1 MGDTL
6 DNSAADAERERWQIV
21 DRLFDEALDT
31 APEARARFLAE
42 RCGGDAELLREVT
55 SLLDAAEHSEG
66 LLEAPPFDGS
76 SDADQLIDKKFGSYR
91 LVSLI
96 GRGGM
101 GSVYLAVREEDFSKK
116 VAVKVIPPLFDS
128 PENAANF
135 RRERQI
141 LARLEHPNIA
151 RLLDGGTSPN
161 GTPFLVMEHI
171 EGVPIDRYC
180 REKGLT
186 MAEKLPLFEK
196 VCNAVSFAHQN
207 LVVHRDLKPQ
217 NILVRDDGTPVLLD
231 FGIAKLIESD
241 GGGNT
246 VSGLALTPDYA
257 APEQI
262 RGENITTATD
272 VYSLGVILF
281 EILTGKRPFELA
293 GKSLSEMS
301 SAIGSGRLIG
311 RDEIAD
317 EDLRAILTHTLASAA
332 PERYQ
337 AVDDLAADIGRWLR
351 NEPIAAKTASP
362 VYRFRKYARRHR
374 LTITAAAVVGLLIA
388 GWFATFVWQFAN
400 ARAQAS
406 ANRRAAY
413 AAEMTLAAKEFE
425 AANVARAAELVDKY
439 DPANAA
445 DGEDLRGFE
454 WFLLRRLIQPTGRVR
469 TLPHPDEVWSTS
481 FSADGK
487 MLGTA
492 CDDGVVRIYD
502 VNGGQL
508 ISQTAV
514 DTSAWAMRFFP
525 DGKRFAV
532 AAGTSRSPSVRIYDT
547 ATGKTTGELTG
558 HTARVRAIAISPDG
572 RLAATGSADGTL
584 RIWDPAS
591 GREIRSYRFERA
603 GQALEVNAAEFSPDG
618 RQLAAASAGIVS
630 AINIGNWTR
639 TDSDPDDVAA
649 RELYNYAWSVAYS
662 PLGKTIAAG
671 MFSGEVGLFDSAT
684 LKLIK
689 VLRPHRA
696 NVKGLAFTPDGSTL
710 ITSSWDR
717 TLRLLSPE
725 NGEILADLKP
735 HMGAVH
741 DVRISPDGSVIATSG
756 ADAKVNITRIA
767 DIGGDRIISS
777 ETIFSLIDGDER
789 IISFNSLENRFGAW
803 NINDGKRQWSITRS
817 GRSSVTSISSAS
829 GGIFIQGDSGG
840 NVAVRNSADGTSV
853 SEFNV
858 FERPVIAVE
867 LAGDHQ
873 RAAATDNQG
882 SVTVF
887 RPADGSTVLRL
898 AGHTSIVK
906 AGVFSPD
913 SRLLATG
920 SNDKSVKVWDMNSG
934 GMIADL
940 RGHTEAVTATAF
952 SADGRL
958 LATGGA
964 DDTIRIW
971 RTSDWSLVRVL
982 AGFSNGV
989 ASIAFSPDGT
999 RLAAATDVGLIR
1011 FWEPTGGLQ
1020 VFALSAS
1027 EKGILKIAFAE
1038 GGKTLVSIGL
1048 DSKIRF
1054 WRSV

>member
-1 MGDTL
+1 MDSAK
-6 DNSAADAERERWQIV
+6 DISAADAERERWQIV
-21 DRLFDEALDT
+21 DRLFDEALDA
-31 APEARARFLAE
+31 APAELPRLLAE
-42 RCGGDAELLREVT
+42 RCGGDAELMREVA
-55 SLLDAAEHSEG
+55 SLLDAAERSEG
-66 LLEAPPFDGS
+66 LLESPPIDAKPA
-76 SDADQLIDKKFGSYR
+76 ADQLIDKRFGSYR

-101 GSVYLAVREEDFSKK
+101 GSVYLGVREEDFSKK

-128 PENAANF
+128 PANAANF

-161 GTPFLVMEHI
+161 GTPFLVMEHV

-180 REKGLT
+180 RDTRLT
-186 MAEKLPLFEK
+186 MAEKLHLFEK
-196 VCNAVSFAHQN
+196 VCHAVSFAHQN

-231 FGIAKLIESD
+231 FGIAKLLESD

-246 VSGLALTPDYA
+246 VGGLALTPDYA

-281 EILTGKRPFELA
+281 EILSGKRPFELA
-293 GKSLSEMS
+293 GKSLPEMS
-301 SAIGSGRLIG
+301 AAIGSGRVIG

-317 EDLRAILTHTLASAA
+317 EDLRSIISHTLVAA
-332 PERYQ
+332 AAERYQ
-337 AVDDLAADIGRWLR
+337 TVDDLAADIGRWLK

-362 VYRFRKYARRHR
+362 IYRFRKYARRHR
-374 LTITAAAVVGLLIA
+374 LTITAAAIVGLLIA

-400 ARAQAS
+400 ARSQAA

-425 AANVARAAELVDKY
+425 AANVARAAELVDRY
-439 DPANAA
+439 DPAKTAG
-445 DGEDLRGFE
+445 GEDLRGFE
-454 WFLLRRLIQPTGRVR
+454 WYLLKKLIEPPGRVR
-469 TLPHPDEVWSTS
+469 SLPHPDEVWSTS
-481 FSADGK
+481 FSSDGK

-492 CDDGVVRIYD
+492 CDDGIVRIYD
-502 VNGGQL
+502 VAGGQL
-508 ISQTAV
+508 ISQTSV
-514 DTSAWAMRFFP
+514 DTSAWVMRFFP

-532 AAGTSRSPSVRIYDT
+532 AAGTSRSPSVRIYET
-547 ATGKTTGELTG
+547 TTGSLIGELKG
-558 HTARVRAIAISPDG
+558 HTGRVRALAISPDG

-584 RIWDPAS
+584 RIWEPES
-591 GREIRSYRFERA
+591 GRELRSFRFEKA
-603 GQALEVNAAEFSPDG
+603 GQALEVNAADFSFDG
-618 RQLAAASAGIVS
+618 RHLAATSAGIIS
-630 AINIGNWTR
+630 AINIGDWTR
-639 TDSDPDDVAA
+639 KDSDPDDVAA
-649 RELYNYAWSVAYS
+649 RDFYNYAWSLVYS

-671 MFSGEVGLFDSAT
+671 MFSGEIGLFDAAT

-696 NVKGLAFTPDGSTL
+696 NVKGLVFTPDGSTL

-717 TLRLLSPE
+717 TSKLIRPD

-735 HMGAVH
+735 HWGAVH
-741 DVRISPDGSVIATSG
+741 DVKISPDGSLIATAG
-756 ADAKVNITRIA
+756 ADSKVNLTRIA
-767 DIGGDRIISS
+767 DVGGDRVASS
-777 ETIFSLIDGDER
+777 ETIFSQVDDDAHIV
-789 IISFNSLENRFGAW
+789 SFNSLENRFGVW
-803 NINDGKRQWSITRS
+803 NIADGKRQWSVKRS
-817 GRSSVTSISSAS
+817 GSSSISSVSSAS
-829 GGIFIQGDSGG
+829 GGIFVHGDSAG
-840 NVAVRNSADGTSV
+840 NVAVRSSADGAPA
-853 SEFNV
+853 SEFNL
-858 FERPVIAVE
+858 FERPVMAVE
-867 LAGDHQ
+867 MSADRQ
-873 RAAATDNQG
+873 RAVATDNQG

-887 RPADGSTVLRL
+887 QPADGSTLFRL
-898 AGHTSIVK
+898 VGHTSIVK
-906 AGVFSPD
+906 VTAFSAD
-913 SRLLATG
+913 STLLATG
-920 SNDKSVKVWDMNSG
+920 SNDRSVKIWDMSG
-934 GMIADL
+934 GRMIADL
-940 RGHTEAVTATAF
+940 RGHTEAVTAAAF

-971 RTSDWSLVRVL
+971 RTSDWSLEREL

-1011 FWEPTGGLQ
+1011 FWEPAGGQQ

-1027 EKGILKIAFAE
+1027 EKGISKIAFAE

-1054 WRSV
+1054 WRSG